1 MNEREEKRRQRNKCL
16 EQPSRILFNPFPHF
30 LECVLLSFY
39 IPYNQN
45 GNNEEEENPM
55 ESLSLLFQ
63 WMQQMVNNLVT
74 KYRMFLEEMI
84 DSSLILFSHF
94 SPVCI
99 YGCVHDDV

>member
-1 MNEREEKRRQRNKCL
+1 
-16 EQPSRILFNPFPHF
+16 
-30 LECVLLSFY
+30 
-39 IPYNQN
+39 
-45 GNNEEEENPM
+45 
-55 ESLSLLFQ
+55 
-63 WMQQMVNNLVT
+63 MVNNLVT